1 MPAQDAGGQSVNR
14 CGKKRFQAAGQCGLE
29 PPVMTGTER
38 NNLRKSYRA
47 FPFPTAAFLSLRCYR
62 HVTLLWRLDGSIFRK
77 MPAPDLIRCGQRSSQ
92 KMRPT
97 KPMTWNYAV
106 GFAFVAA
113 GEFFVFRGPL

>member
-1 MPAQDAGGQSVNR
+1 MRATKASAGPEKSGSSHGAMR
-14 CGKKRFQAAGQCGLE
+14 LE

-77 MPAPDLIRCGQRSSQ
+77 MPAPDLIRGGYRFPQ

-113 GEFFVFRGPL
+113 GAFFVFRGPL